1 MACEKY
7 EVVKRSKDAVRAP
20 AEVGQLFSDLAESLR
35 QAEEVLVLPQLP
47 TVQNIYAA
55 ERRVRERPAGMRG
68 QGVHKTVREGPIF
81 CHTYT
86 TVAIIQ
92 C

>member
-55 ERRVRERPAGMRG
+55 ERRVRERPAGR
-68 QGVHKTVREGPIF
+68 QGHG
-81 CHTYT
+81 
-86 TVAIIQ
+86 
-92 C
+92 